1 MARTPTLKV
10 QIPGV
15 VTSASIIESG
25 IPESDNLVLT
35 FMAFSDAMKARILER
50 IAKGDDIRVSLTNEP
65 IRTGEWF
72 EPLHSDSVAAH
83 N

>member
-1 MARTPTLKV
+1 MSRTSNIKV

-15 VTSASIIESG
+15 ITSSAIINHG
-25 IPESDNLVLT
+25 IPEGDLVLT